1 MAAKFVWVGA
11 AVAWLGM
18 FLPWEA
24 INGLRNTV
32 TASGFGVAG
41 LEDVQNGF
49 GSTLLIHRS
58 YVYLVPACTF
68 IGALLTVT
76 DTQPQEVWLEVR
88 VLTDPGPRRGRA
100 GLLSRLLRELRGGQT
115 AAHRHNHQPIRGL
128 DRQRPW
134 LRAHGRQRRGR
145 LVQRIH
151 RTIPSIDA
159 PRGRRI
165 THAACRRRRP
175 HS

>member
-76 DTQPQEVWLEVR
+76 TR
-88 VLTDPGPRRGRA
+88 
-100 GLLSRLLRELRGGQT
+100 SRKRSGWRY
-115 AAHRHNHQPIRGL
+115 
-128 DRQRPW
+128 
-134 LRAHGRQRRGR
+134 
-145 LVQRIH
+145 
-151 RTIPSIDA
+151 
-159 PRGRRI
+159 
-165 THAACRRRRP
+165 AC
-175 HS
+175 